1 MSAKFY
7 TLLTDIGAAKLAS
20 AAALGV
26 PLKITHMA
34 VGDGG
39 GVLPTPSAQQT
50 ALVAEKRRAAL
61 NMLYIDPQNSSQII
75 AEQVIPETEGGW
87 WIREVGLFDETG
99 ALIAVGNCPES
110 YKPQLTEGSGRTQ
123 TVRMVLITSST
134 DNITLKIDP
143 AVVLATRKYVDDKA
157 LELKVY
163 VDDLMAKH
171 LAAPDPHSQYA
182 QKDSPTLTGI
192 PKVPTPAAGNST
204 KQIANTEF
212 VASSIAAMVDSAP
225 AALDTLNEL
234 AAALGNDPNFATTMI
249 NALAGKQPLD
259 NTLTNLSGKDVAGL
273 LTYLGLGETAKQ
285 AAGAVQKTGDEMSG
299 KLTLPQTSSFGVNTN
314 NTLGGSSIAI
324 GDNDTGLKGNGD
336 GNLAFMANNVLA
348 AYFNENE
355 LQHSKKMLTK
365 NFQALVDNNW
375 PEGAGGFSGQL
386 SSEAPFSVPMVHR
399 QNNDNN
405 FFPLLKGKVSLES
418 GYPVAASFGI
428 LTSGNTNFPQIA
440 IHAKTDFDVNDKIW
454 VFDVATGEFRAPG
467 RITATEILLSGK
479 SRVGPDG
486 NLYGDVWGGWLN
498 DFLIN
503 NYNRRNTAS
512 LGDYGWVRDE
522 STGFIMQ
529 WGTLGSSNGTYNFP
543 REFPTSCFAVFVTNT
558 NQQGG
563 SVDNAFGYPVSKSQ
577 FFAATKASTDGNV
590 VNGYPVAWF
599 AIGR

>member
-20 AAALGV
+20 ATALGI

-50 ALVAEKRRAAL
+50 ALVAERRRAAL

-259 NTLTNLSGKDVAGL
+259 NTLTNLSGKDVAAL
-273 LTYLGLGETAKQ
+273 LQYLGLGETAKQ

-348 AYFNENE
+348 GYFNENE

-503 NYNRRNTAS
+503 NYNRKNTAS